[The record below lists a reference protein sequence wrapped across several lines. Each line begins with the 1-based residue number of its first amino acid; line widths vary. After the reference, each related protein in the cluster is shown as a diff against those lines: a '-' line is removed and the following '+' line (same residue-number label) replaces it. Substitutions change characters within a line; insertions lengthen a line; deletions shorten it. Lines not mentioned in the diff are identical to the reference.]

1 MKNPS
6 ASVRARLLNYSQK
19 HELVFNDLLVRYALE
34 GLLQRL
40 SLSPHA
46 DQFILKGGMLYPLW
60 APDAVF
66 TRTTRD
72 VDLLSFGSPEPQRI
86 LEFFQ
91 TLDSSDATA
100 EDGLVFSPSE
110 MSAQVAREDDL
121 CQGVRLDA
129 KAHLGSAIIRF
140 HADIGFGDSVYP
152 AAETRPYPR
161 LLELPPASLRVYP
174 IETVIAEKFEAMV
187 NLGHSN
193 SRMKDFYDIDFL
205 SNRFT
210 IDGHDLT
217 EAIDRTFAHR
227 KTPIP
232 TVAPL
237 ALTDDFAEDAGK
249 MSQWK
254 AFLRK
259 NRFAD
264 RPLREIVGI
273 LSRFLTP
280 VLARAA
286 ATKNWNPGGPWE

>member
-110 MSAQVAREDDL
+110 ILESWRALGVATSVLDPPQK
-121 CQGVRLDA
+121 CQ
-129 KAHLGSAIIRF
+129 
-140 HADIGFGDSVYP
+140 
-152 AAETRPYPR
+152 
-161 LLELPPASLRVYP
+161 
-174 IETVIAEKFEAMV
+174 
-187 NLGHSN
+187 
-193 SRMKDFYDIDFL
+193 
-205 SNRFT
+205 
-210 IDGHDLT
+210 
-217 EAIDRTFAHR
+217 
-227 KTPIP
+227 
-232 TVAPL
+232 
-237 ALTDDFAEDAGK
+237 
-249 MSQWK
+249 
-254 AFLRK
+254 
-259 NRFAD
+259 
-264 RPLREIVGI
+264 
-273 LSRFLTP
+273 
-280 VLARAA
+280 
-286 ATKNWNPGGPWE
+286 